1 MERGC
6 EGVERGAFGQI
17 RERMTSID
25 SPIVQLGADAATL
38 IEQVADPARLEA
50 LLPADKISNFAATED
65 GCSFKVPGGIPIV
78 LGRDEVVPGE
88 RVRYGSRKGTPIRF
102 VLDLVF
108 TPVEAGRCD
117 AQVRCQAELNPFT
130 KMMAEKALTSLF
142 DAIASNLRATYP

>member
-1 MERGC
+1 
-6 EGVERGAFGQI
+6 
-17 RERMTSID
+17 MTSID
-25 SPIVQLGADAATL
+25 SPIVHLGADAATL
-38 IEQVADPARLEA
+38 VNRVAHPSELEA
-50 LLPADKISNFAATED
+50 LLPSDKISDFTATED
-65 GCSFKVPGGIPIV
+65 GCSFKVPGGISIV

-108 TPVEAGRCD
+108 TPAEGGRCD
-117 AQVRCQAELNPFT
+117 AQVRCEAELNPFT

>member
-1 MERGC
+1 
-6 EGVERGAFGQI
+6 
-17 RERMTSID
+17 MTSID
-25 SPIVQLGADAATL
+25 SPIVHLGADAATL
-38 IEQVADPARLEA
+38 IERVADPAQLES
-50 LLPADKISNFAATED
+50 LLPSDKISDFTSDSE

-88 RVRYGSRKGTPIRF
+88 RVRYSSRKGTPIRF
-102 VLDLVF
+102 ALDLVF
-108 TPVEAGRCD
+108 TPAEGGRCD